1 MAGLVMEVVTMH
13 NIQIMHNIQMLTLGK
28 RFQNDQGKIFEVTS
42 YFGDEKKLNIELSK
56 VTFEVNN
63 IIKE

>member
-1 MAGLVMEVVTMH
+1 
-13 NIQIMHNIQMLTLGK
+13 MHNIQMFTLGK
-28 RFQNDQGKIFEVTS
+28 RFQNDQGEIFEVTS

-56 VTFEVNN
+56 VTFEVDY